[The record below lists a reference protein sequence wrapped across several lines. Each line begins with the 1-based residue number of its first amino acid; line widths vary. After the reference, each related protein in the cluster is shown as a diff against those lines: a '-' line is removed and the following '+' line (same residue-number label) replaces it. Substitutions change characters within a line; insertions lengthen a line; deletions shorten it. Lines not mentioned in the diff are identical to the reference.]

1 MYLLKSTPRLE
12 EITTVKYLPA
22 VSIIMPFTP
31 VITSKKNLEY
41 QLKNIMS
48 KLEAMLAAHYT
59 SEKAIPVILKLK
71 NLFSNLN
78 YNSSKKSVAI
88 FVSPVVEKAFY
99 LEVEM
104 EEKILINPA
113 FRVSDL
119 AYFKKEKRECL
130 LLLLGDTFSKMYLS
144 IDKQLKL
151 IKSNTIGDAQPN
163 NAVEKIAGSSVDED
177 QKKFI
182 TGNFLYQMDRGL
194 SIILNSYQLPVFVL
208 GHQKLLTHF
217 KSITNNDRNII
228 QFIHGNYEKAT
239 ETELCFL
246 MEHIAS
252 RWGKLKQQ
260 HLLKRVE
267 KAKSNNKLKTGIEE
281 ILKAARQNN
290 GGVLVIEKKLLTH
303 SEASQPSEL
312 FSRIDAS
319 GNEVFFIKDDL
330 DDIIKKVLESG
341 GDIELI
347 DEGALKNYGAIALIE
362 DYK

>member
-41 QLKNIMS
+41 QLKNIMA
-48 KLEAMLAAHYT
+48 KLEAMLATHYT

-104 EEKILINPA
+104 EEKILIDPA
-113 FRVSDL
+113 FKVSDL

-151 IKSNTIGDAQPN
+151 IKSNTIGDAQVN
-163 NAVEKIAGSSVDED
+163 NTTEKIAGSFVDD
-177 QKKFI
+177 YQKKFI
-182 TGNFLYQMDRGL
+182 IENFLYQMDRGL

-217 KSITNNDRNII
+217 KGITKNDRNII

-252 RWGKLKQQ
+252 RWDKLKQQ
-260 HLLKRVE
+260 HLLKQVDT
-267 KAKSNNKLKTGIEE
+267 AKSNNKLKTDLEE
-281 ILKAARQNN
+281 ILKAVRQNN
-290 GGVLVIEKKLLTH
+290 GGLLIVEKKLLTH
-303 SEASQPSEL
+303 SQASKPFEL
-312 FSRIDAS
+312 FSRTDAS
-319 GNEVFFIKDDL
+319 GNEVFFMKDDL

-341 GDIELI
+341 GDVELI
-347 DEGALKNYGAIALIE
+347 DEGLLKNYGTIALIE
-362 DYK
+362 DYH